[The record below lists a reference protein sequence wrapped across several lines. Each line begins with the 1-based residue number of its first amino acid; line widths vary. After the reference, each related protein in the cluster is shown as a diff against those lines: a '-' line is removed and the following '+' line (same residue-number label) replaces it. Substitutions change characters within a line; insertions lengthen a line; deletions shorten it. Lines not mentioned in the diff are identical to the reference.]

1 LSLKLFIDEDSQD
14 KILVKLLFQA
24 GHDVVTVN
32 EVGMNGQPDSVVFAY
47 AKQQNRLLFTF
58 NCDDFEAL
66 HLANPDH
73 PGILVVYQQADF
85 AKNMSYKA
93 ILKAIA
99 NLEAS
104 GVPLA
109 KQFISLNHWNY

>member
-1 LSLKLFIDEDSQD
+1 MSLKLFIDEDSQD
-14 KILVKLLFQA
+14 KILVKLLLQ
-24 GHDVVTVN
+24 
-32 EVGMNGQPDSVVFAY
+32 
-47 AKQQNRLLFTF
+47 
-58 NCDDFEAL
+58 AL
-66 HLANPDH
+66 HLADRDH
-73 PGILVVYQQADF
+73 PGILVVYHQADF

-109 KQFISLNHWNY
+109 NQFISLNHWNY